1 MTNFQ
6 LSPDASNSWQM
17 IKDREFR
24 LAPRFLTALLWPA
37 PAVQARSAARRTHAI
52 AQHARIAALSRK
64 RSSHAGRA
72 TPQGAL

>member
-1 MTNFQ
+1 MTNLQ

-24 LAPRFLTALLWPA
+24 LAPRFPMALLWPA
-37 PAVQARSAARRTHAI
+37 PAVQARPAARRTHAI

-64 RSSHAGRA
+64 RRSYAGWA
-72 TPQGAL
+72 TSQGAL